1 VTLRDER
8 SWQGAGEL
16 GLVFPGQGSHEPG
29 MRERVERYRPELI
42 ELARAE
48 IGELPF
54 ARAEDAT
61 EFAQPAIY
69 CADLAAYSE
78 WALGDYEPPA
88 ALAGHSL
95 GELPALVAAG
105 AIAADDGLRLV
116 AKRAELMHQC
126 CLEEPGGMIAVLG
139 KGAETAP
146 ELADR
151 FDLTVA
157 NDNCPGQMAL
167 SGPIECIDALL
178 DSTPERPDV
187 HLKRLPVAGAFH
199 SEAMRPAVSPFRRA
213 LEEVEIRPMSVP
225 VISGMTAKPFE
236 DVRRELS
243 LALIAP
249 VRWREVVLELRRRGA
264 ARFIEIG
271 PGHVLSG
278 LVKRT
283 LRAESQEAVGV

>member
-1 VTLRDER
+1 
-8 SWQGAGEL
+8 
-16 GLVFPGQGSHEPG
+16 

-54 ARAEDAT
+54 ARVDDAT

-78 WALGDYEPPA
+78 WVLANGQTPL

-105 AIAADDGLRLV
+105 AITADDGLRLV
-116 AKRAELMHQC
+116 AERAHLMHKC
-126 CLEEPGGMIAVLG
+126 CLEQPGGMVAVLG
-139 KGAETAP
+139 RGAESAR
-146 ELADR
+146 ELAGR
-151 FDLTVA
+151 YGLTIA
-157 NDNCPGQMAL
+157 NDNCPGQMVL
-167 SGPIECIDALL
+167 SGPLAAIDALM

-187 HLKRLPVAGAFH
+187 RFKRLPVAGAFH
-199 SEAMRPAVSPFRRA
+199 SAAMRPAVGEFRRV
-213 LEEVEIRPMSVP
+213 LEDVDVRPMRVP

-236 DVRRELS
+236 NVRDELS
-243 LALIAP
+243 GALIAP
-249 VRWREVVLELRRRGA
+249 VRWREVVLELRRRGVD
-264 ARFIEIG
+264 RFVEVG
-271 PGHVLSG
+271 PGQVLSG

-283 LRAESQEAVGV
+283 LRAERKELLSV